1 MGGPA
6 ERGAQPSVVWGPPEW
21 GAQPSVVWGSLEW
34 GAQRSGDWGPQKRGA
49 QSESLKLMLGTNPK
63 AAGEGARV

>member
-1 MGGPA
+1 VLCGA
-6 ERGAQPSVVWGPPEW
+6 LLRGALSLVLC
-21 GAQPSVVWGSLEW
+21 GALLSGALSLVLC